1 MLRHFVGGV
10 ARGPEERPILRQV
23 RFADGGNL
31 TSGGLVRV
39 IDVIIV
45 GLGAMGSAAAYQ
57 LAQRGKRVVGLE
69 RFTPAHDKGS
79 SHGGSRM
86 IRQAYFEDPAYVPI
100 LIRAYELWERLGQ
113 DTRTNLLHLTGG
125 VMIGSPSSPLITGSI
140 RSAREYQ
147 LPHEVL
153 DRREIQRRFPPLIA
167 AAGEVAL
174 YESRAGYLLPEEC
187 VRQQLGEAARYG
199 ADLHFEEP
207 IKSWTAHNRGE
218 GVTVTTGKGT
228 HRAQHLIV
236 SCGAWAPQLLA
247 DLELPLVVTRQVM
260 FWLDPIG
267 GIEPFLPDRFPVYMC
282 APEHGYI
289 LYGFPSIDGKDGGVK
304 VAIHGSDEVC
314 TPDSIDREV
323 RETDVAGI
331 RARLVA
337 RIPVLNGALLKARTC
352 MYTVTPDEN
361 FVICKHPR
369 YSAVTIA
376 AGFSG
381 HGFKMASV
389 VGEILAELVTEGTT
403 RHNIELFSYR
413 RFNSPQG

>member
-1 MLRHFVGGV
+1 
-10 ARGPEERPILRQV
+10 
-23 RFADGGNL
+23 
-31 TSGGLVRV
+31 V

-45 GLGAMGSAAAYQ
+45 GLGAMGSAAAHQ

-100 LIRAYELWERLGQ
+100 LIRAYELWERLER
-113 DTRTNLLHLTGG
+113 DTKTDLLRVTGG
-125 VMIGSPSSPLITGSI
+125 VMIGSPKSPLITGSI
-140 RSAREYQ
+140 RSAREHQ

-153 DRREIQRRFPPLIA
+153 DCREVRRRFPPLIA

-187 VRQQLGEAARYG
+187 IRQQLSQAARYG

-207 IKSWTAHNRGE
+207 IESWTAHERGE
-218 GVTVTTGKGT
+218 GVTVTTGKRT
-228 HRAQHLIV
+228 YQAQQLII
-236 SCGAWAPQLLA
+236 SSGAWAPQLLA

-267 GIEPFLPDRFPVYMC
+267 GIEPFLPDRFPVYLC
-282 APEHGYI
+282 ASEHRYI
-289 LYGFPSIDGKDGGVK
+289 LYGFPSIDGKNGGVK

-323 RETDVAGI
+323 RETDVAEI
-331 RARLVA
+331 RARLAA
-337 RIPVLNGALLKARTC
+337 RLPALNGPLLKARTC
-352 MYTVTPDEN
+352 MYTMTSDEN

-389 VGEILAELVTEGTT
+389 VGEMLAELVTEGTT
-403 RHNIELFSYR
+403 RHNIELFSHR
-413 RFNSPQG
+413 RFNTPQA